1 MQVLQ
6 ENEALDKRMTIG
18 AYQQAIKFHLV
29 LICEAFKQEI
39 ASDNNLSLQKQQS
52 FSQLSQLLA
61 KKEIDCQYCSLLSD
75 LEGDSNSW
83 LHNLLNNFDAC
94 FEIPFIGDAGKL
106 FKAGNKNEGNGPV
119 SGLQSIEFKNLTDL
133 SVEQQFQHDLEQLL
147 DIIKQYR
154 NLMQEW

>member
-6 ENEALDKRMTIG
+6 RNEVLDKRVTMG

-39 ASDNNLSLQKQQS
+39 ASDNNLSVQKQQS
-52 FSQLSQLLA
+52 FSQLSQRLA
-61 KKEIDCQYCSLLSD
+61 QKEIHCQYCSLLSD
-75 LEGDSNSW
+75 LEENSNSW
-83 LHNLLNNFDAC
+83 LHNLLNNYDAC
-94 FEIPFIGDAGKL
+94 FEKPSIGDAGRR
-106 FKAGNKNEGNGPV
+106 FEARNKNEDSGSV
-119 SGLQSIEFKNLTDL
+119 AGLQSIAFKNLTDL